1 MDESIEK
8 SGSLF
13 YGLNSPTLKVAS
25 LNLVSRTKKSASRQG
40 CGLFDMIGG
49 KQTCGLQV
57 RSTFNPPEAVRRA
70 APSQVASLNLVS
82 RTTSSQAMYRLRRHF
97 YALHPNV
104 VVRSR
109 RCDSF
114 QNCNHHVGLQFC
126 CLGCGLFDM
135 IGGKQTCGLQVRST
149 FNPPEAV
156 RRAAPSQVASSNLVW
171 RSPPPPMGRRD
182 VTFFTDLLSLTGRAA
197 IDITWPT
204 SQLTSEPAE
213 DFGAAPAADG
223 PEAGSRPGSAL

>member
-70 APSQVASLNLVS
+70 APSQVASSNLVS
-82 RTTSSQAMYRLRRHF
+82 PKDIGTSPKA
-97 YALHPNV
+97 
-104 VVRSR
+104 
-109 RCDSF
+109 
-114 QNCNHHVGLQFC
+114 GLVPKT
-126 CLGCGLFDM
+126 M
-135 IGGKQTCGLQVRST
+135 EK
-149 FNPPEAV
+149 NE
-156 RRAAPSQVASSNLVW
+156 
-171 RSPPPPMGRRD
+171 
-182 VTFFTDLLSLTGRAA
+182 
-197 IDITWPT
+197 
-204 SQLTSEPAE
+204 
-213 DFGAAPAADG
+213 
-223 PEAGSRPGSAL
+223 

>member
-1 MDESIEK
+1 MPCIKMPSCAHAAATPCNH
-8 SGSLF
+8 
-13 YGLNSPTLKVAS
+13 YVGLQFCCL
-25 LNLVSRTKKSASRQG
+25 G

-70 APSQVASLNLVS
+70 APSQVASSNLVS

-135 IGGKQTCGLQVRST
+135 
-149 FNPPEAV
+149 F
-156 RRAAPSQVASSNLVW
+156 
-171 RSPPPPMGRRD
+171 
-182 VTFFTDLLSLTGRAA
+182 
-197 IDITWPT
+197 
-204 SQLTSEPAE
+204 
-213 DFGAAPAADG
+213 
-223 PEAGSRPGSAL
+223 AGN